1 MFNLIKK
8 GLILILVAI
17 ANAKNCLLLN
27 DQKCDVKK
35 TVINNEYMTFPY
47 KIKVDKCIGS
57 CNNLTNPYS
66 KVVFLILLKLSV

>member
-35 TVINNEYMTFPY
+35 NNN
-47 KIKVDKCIGS
+47 KQ
-57 CNNLTNPYS
+57 
-66 KVVFLILLKLSV
+66 